1 MGRPLRKD
9 VFGTDAIGTPVSNTG
24 VTVSFHDGTTLRT
37 DGIIIKQRGAR
48 TFVVARVG
56 TPLTRFTCVLK
67 NGTPSA
73 VGEMRLTGSTTG
85 LLDQNLVNCRKIT
98 KRIFTD
104 FSGNKYKWY
113 LESDSSADYIVLT
126 SL

>member
-24 VTVSFHDGTTLRT
+24 VTVSFHDGTSLRT
-37 DGIIIKQRGAR
+37 DGIIIKQRGAK

-56 TPLTRFTCVLK
+56 TPTTRFTCVLQ

-73 VGEMRLTGSTTG
+73 VGQMQLTGSTTG
-85 LLDQNLVNCRKIT
+85 LLDQNLVNCGKIT

-126 SL
+126 AL